1 MSEIETIQFEVIAD
15 FPCSMHKVG
24 DVISVYAL
32 SGATY
37 VVKIDDESYKC
48 DLRDYP
54 QIYRQIK

>member
-1 MSEIETIQFEVIAD
+1 MSELETIQFEVIAD

-24 DVISVYAL
+24 DVISVYA
-32 SGATY
+32 SNGMAY
-37 VVKIDDESYKC
+37 VVEIDEQSEKC